1 MPKRKQPKIRYALSM
16 PNLHLEKL
24 HQAQAMLSQ
33 DQLWLIAVRESLE
46 HPEPGL
52 KLIAG
57 LEVTWQSFF
66 LVTPQ
71 KAIAIVGRYDAESVP
86 EHWTTLPYD
95 EDPAPL
101 LQREVGQLS
110 PKDILLNYAHE
121 PLCDGL
127 THGMFLQ
134 LQAML
139 PSAPFVSAET
149 FLSALRSQK
158 THLEQ
163 QCIAQAVQ
171 YAENDLLE
179 MAKSLRIGST
189 ERDVADFLHQRLRQA
204 GLEPSWGWVGCPTVH
219 IGPLARPS
227 HAAPTDRALEPGMLL
242 HIDYGVRL
250 AHGYCSD
257 IQRTYYLPKA
267 GEGIP
272 QVLQDTFTAC
282 WNAIEAAAQAL
293 RPGVQGYLVDAAARH
308 SLTGAGYPEYKH
320 AVGHGLG
327 RATHDGGT
335 LLGPRWA
342 RYANEPLGVVQAGE
356 IYTLELGV
364 FVEGYGFIG
373 LEEDVLVTDAGLEWL
388 SNRQNS
394 LYLLEV

>member
-1 MPKRKQPKIRYALSM
+1 MLDPM

-24 HQAQAMLSQ
+24 HQAQAMLAAN
-33 DQLWLIAVRESLE
+33 QLWLIAVRESLE

-66 LVTPQ
+66 LVTHN
-71 KAIAIVGRYDAESVP
+71 KAVAIVGRYDAESVP
-86 EHWTTLPYD
+86 EGWITLPYD
-95 EDPAPL
+95 EDATPL
-101 LQREVGQLS
+101 VQREVGQLA
-110 PKDILLNYAHE
+110 PKEILLNYAHE

-127 THGMFLQ
+127 THGMYLQ
-134 LQAML
+134 LCAML
-139 PSAPFVSAET
+139 PDAPFVSAEH
-149 FLSALRSQK
+149 FLAKLRSQK
-158 THLEQ
+158 TPLEQ
-163 QCIAQAVQ
+163 QSIAQAVQ

-179 MAKSLRIGST
+179 MVKTIRVGTT
-189 ERDVADFLHQRLRQA
+189 ERDVAAFLHQRLRQA
-204 GLEPSWGWVGCPTVH
+204 GLEPSWGWAGCPTVH
-219 IGPLARPS
+219 IGPLGRPS

-257 IQRTYYLPKA
+257 IQRTYYLPKS
-267 GEGIP
+267 GEGVP
-272 QVLQDTFTAC
+272 QVLQDTFAAC

-293 RPGVQGYLVDAAARH
+293 RPGVQGFEVDAAARN
-308 SLTGAGYPEYKH
+308 SLTAAGYPEYKH

-342 RYANEPLGVVQAGE
+342 RYANEPLGVVQANE
-356 IYTLELGV
+356 VYTLELGV

-373 LEEDVLVTDAGLEWL
+373 LEEDVLVTDVGLEWL

-394 LYLLEV
+394 LYLLEAEM